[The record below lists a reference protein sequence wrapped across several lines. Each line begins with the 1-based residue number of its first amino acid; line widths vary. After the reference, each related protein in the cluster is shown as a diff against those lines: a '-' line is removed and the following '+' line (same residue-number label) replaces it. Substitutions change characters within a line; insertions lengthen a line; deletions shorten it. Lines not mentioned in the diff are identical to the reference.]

1 MTSLLGD
8 TEVPTL
14 GKGPV
19 VARASRL
26 PVTGLA
32 SYFGSDASCSFRAHP
47 SRAAVGGA
55 ALRLGT

>member
-1 MTSLLGD
+1 MGD